1 MIKFIMLETP
11 SLSLK
16 LNYLLDF
23 KEWAKHMVR
32 LPVILLHYD
41 LKLCRHQEYLSREL
55 RIGLISANRIIL
67 MIRSCLLGS
76 QDNLAWNTFL
86 STWTRNRT
94 RSIKVLS
101 SLTLNLREYSKTIRD
116 SSHSNRT
123 ESCLREWTLREARLK
138 TIATEAFLTSTLVT

>member
-1 MIKFIMLETP
+1 MMKMIKFIMLETP

-123 ESCLREWTLREARLK
+123 ESCLRE
-138 TIATEAFLTSTLVT
+138 